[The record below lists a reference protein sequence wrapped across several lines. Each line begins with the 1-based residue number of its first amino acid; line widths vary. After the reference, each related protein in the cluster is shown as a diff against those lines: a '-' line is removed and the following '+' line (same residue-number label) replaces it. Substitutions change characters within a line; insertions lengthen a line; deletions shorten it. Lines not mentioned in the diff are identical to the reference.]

1 MRVLVTGNR
10 GKIGRVVEAALGACG
25 HETVGF
31 DLAAGEDVRD
41 APAVRAAARGCDA
54 VVHLAAIPHDDGGTP
69 EEIMA
74 TNVLGT
80 WHVLLAAREHGL
92 ERVVFASSGQ
102 VLGVAGGERA
112 PDYLP
117 LDDDHP
123 LRAQRP
129 YGLSK
134 RLAEEL
140 CEATT
145 AATGI
150 PTICL
155 RPFAVWDDDD
165 YRGIEE
171 RRAADPDSEWS
182 PFWEYGAFVD
192 VRDVA
197 DACLAALTCPDP
209 GHARML
215 LCAPDISA
223 GAPARDLAAQLL
235 PGVPWRGGAEYE
247 ADPWRALVDCTRAE
261 RVLGRRPARRW
272 AERSDG

>member
-1 MRVLVTGNR
+1 M
-10 GKIGRVVEAALGACG
+10 
-25 HETVGF
+25 
-31 DLAAGEDVRD
+31 
-41 APAVRAAARGCDA
+41 
-54 VVHLAAIPHDDGGTP
+54 
-69 EEIMA
+69 
-74 TNVLGT
+74 
-80 WHVLLAAREHGL
+80 
-92 ERVVFASSGQ
+92 
-102 VLGVAGGERA
+102 LGVAGGERA

-165 YRGIEE
+165 YRWIEA
-171 RRAADPDSEWS
+171 RRAADPESEWS

-197 DACLAALTCPDP
+197 EACLAALTCPDP

-223 GAPARDLAAQLL
+223 GAPARELAARLL
-235 PGVPWRGGAEYE
+235 PGVPWRGSAEYE
-247 ADPWRALVDCTRAE
+247 ADPWRALVDCTAPSACSAGGPCDA
-261 RVLGRRPARRW
+261 GRSGQTGDGSGTATSPAHTTSTT
-272 AERSDG
+272 ARSAAATSSSPSGSCPSTQPVRISSSAP